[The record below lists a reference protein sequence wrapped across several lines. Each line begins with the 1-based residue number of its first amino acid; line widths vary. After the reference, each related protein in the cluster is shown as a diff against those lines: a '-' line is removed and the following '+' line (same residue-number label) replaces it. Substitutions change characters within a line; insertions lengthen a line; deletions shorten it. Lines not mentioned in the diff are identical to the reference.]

1 MVESL
6 LCMNVTIWCGKEIHL
21 ISASNVKKIKRIKKS
36 AEKRKK
42 IRVEKSHLWWCFC
55 LDLDWMTDPT
65 LVLQLLLGS
74 FSNINTSKYLV
85 TVSNHYSLSQPLFSN
100 ITDGEKILNSDQM
113 FFSLF
118 ILLIVDVWHC
128 NLTFCVIFTYNC
140 VCYIGSLNFHLKL
153 CTCTNKC
160 TVAIET

>member
-1 MVESL
+1 MKPV
-6 LCMNVTIWCGKEIHL
+6 
-21 ISASNVKKIKRIKKS
+21 
-36 AEKRKK
+36 EKRKK

-113 FFSLF
+113 LWFFLSS
-118 ILLIVDVWHC
+118 
-128 NLTFCVIFTYNC
+128 FC
-140 VCYIGSLNFHLKL
+140 
-153 CTCTNKC
+153 
-160 TVAIET
+160 